1 MLYAAK
7 FRKIVNLTMGVGTII
22 TLDAH
27 EKAKTIN
34 NFVCNELDSEIL
46 YTSKH
51 WSAIINNQWQIYGNV
66 IIENAQLIVPARTIL
81 SPIKS
86 DEIYIDLVTNLT
98 KSLSKIKKDNRL
110 LALIKHIKN
119 ANHLLNSKGILGVL
133 KKTLLAKHQT

>member
-34 NFVCNELDSEIL
+34 KFVCNELDSEIL

-51 WSAIINNQWQIYGNV
+51 WSVIINN
-66 IIENAQLIVPARTIL
+66 
-81 SPIKS
+81 
-86 DEIYIDLVTNLT
+86 
-98 KSLSKIKKDNRL
+98 
-110 LALIKHIKN
+110 
-119 ANHLLNSKGILGVL
+119 
-133 KKTLLAKHQT
+133 

>member
-7 FRKIVNLTMGVGTII
+7 FRKIVNLTMAVGTII

-51 WSAIINNQWQIYGNV
+51 WSAIINN
-66 IIENAQLIVPARTIL
+66 
-81 SPIKS
+81 
-86 DEIYIDLVTNLT
+86 
-98 KSLSKIKKDNRL
+98 
-110 LALIKHIKN
+110 
-119 ANHLLNSKGILGVL
+119 
-133 KKTLLAKHQT
+133 